1 MSEYFPYRI
10 IVASIP
16 QFIIQVSPRR
26 FFAEALMFEL
36 AIPLFLNA
44 PYVLC
49 SATAPSSNRTSISLY
64 PPYRMIVAFIPQ
76 FITRVSPTLSIFAT
90 ISYPSLFTFVLTP
103 YICQNIPNTYFFHTA
118 KKTPAFCQCL
128 RLTDAL
134 PSLV

>member
-90 ISYPSLFTFVLTP
+90 ISYPSLFAFVLTLYMSEYPKYLFLP
-103 YICQNIPNTYFFHTA
+103 YS
-118 KKTPAFCQCL
+118 KKDTSFRQCL
-128 RLTDAL
+128 NLLDAL
-134 PSLV
+134 PSLF

>member
-90 ISYPSLFTFVLTP
+90 ISCPSLFLYLF
-103 YICQNIPNTYFFHTA
+103 
-118 KKTPAFCQCL
+118 
-128 RLTDAL
+128 L
-134 PSLV
+134 PFIHVRISKILISSIQQKRTSF